1 MSNSSHPVEERLSN
15 ALSQSRLGGK
25 LKGKQGSAE
34 SLPKI
39 EVHPCGFWEMLLIES
54 SFAFLAR
61 NLGSK
66 TRLFPQQ
73 AAIFVILIPNEALT
87 SHQTKMSDEEE
98 ADNSNSCTETG
109 ESDYSLSDLG
119 IDSQNYIQLFMFE
132 QQHGSSS
139 KESHSSEEQGDN
151 NEQKRSARRSTA
163 K

>member
-61 NLGSK
+61 KCDFFQSRPPSLLSY
-66 TRLFPQQ
+66 
-73 AAIFVILIPNEALT
+73 EALT
-87 SHQTKMSDEEE
+87 SH
-98 ADNSNSCTETG
+98 
-109 ESDYSLSDLG
+109 
-119 IDSQNYIQLFMFE
+119 
-132 QQHGSSS
+132 
-139 KESHSSEEQGDN
+139 
-151 NEQKRSARRSTA
+151 
-163 K
+163 